1 MGDFLGV
8 LLTVV
13 LLAANAFFVG
23 AEFALIS
30 ARRDRLEALAEQG
43 KHSAVTVIRAGENLP
58 LMLAGAQ
65 LGITV
70 CSILLGRVGEPA
82 VAHLL
87 EKPFH
92 LLGIPDTVLHTVSF
106 VIAIT
111 IVVVLHVLLGE
122 MVPKNIAIAGPES
135 AAMLLVPPY
144 LVWVRAARP
153 VIAFYDWC
161 AHVILRAFGVEA
173 KTELENTVSTV
184 ELSEMIAESLSEGLL
199 DPEEHNR
206 LSRALRIRNRVVA
219 DVAVPLSEVHAVPR
233 GRQWFRPDGGGDPA
247 RTGGH
252 RLLPLP
258 GRRPVGPVHRL
269 RAHQGRAAA
278 RRRPRRRR
286 RPGDGAVRCR
296 RCPSRCRCPTR
307 CRGCGATTAT
317 WRLVTGADGSVSA
330 MVALEDLVEDLVGAV
345 RDGTHR
351 A

>member
-1 MGDFLGV
+1 MGDFFGV
-8 LLTVV
+8 VLTVL
-13 LLAANAFFVG
+13 LLAANAFFVA

-58 LMLAGAQ
+58 VMLAGAQ
-65 LGITV
+65 LGITI

-87 EKPFH
+87 EKPFG
-92 LLGIPDTVLHTVSF
+92 LIGIPDTVLHTVSF

-122 MVPKNIAIAGPES
+122 MVPKNIALAGPES

-144 LVWVRAARP
+144 LLWVRAART

-161 AHVILRAFGVEA
+161 ARVILRAFGVEA
-173 KTELENTVSTV
+173 KSELENAVSTV

-206 LSRALRIRNRVVA
+206 LSRALRIRNRVVG
-219 DVAVPLSEVHAVPR
+219 DVAVPVGGVHAVPVADEGSGPTVAAIQR
-233 GRQWFRPDGGGDPA
+233 ALAETGYSRFPVVDTFGDFIGYLHIKDVLPLVDDPDAVLDSSMVRPLPQVPA
-247 RTGGH
+247 S
-252 RLLPLP
+252 LPLP
-258 GRRPVGPVHRL
+258 DALSRL
-269 RAHQGRAAA
+269 RRDNSHLA
-278 RRRPRRRR
+278 
-286 RPGDGAVRCR
+286 
-296 RCPSRCRCPTR
+296 
-307 CRGCGATTAT
+307 
-317 WRLVTGADGSVSA
+317 LVTDADGVVSA

-351 A
+351 G